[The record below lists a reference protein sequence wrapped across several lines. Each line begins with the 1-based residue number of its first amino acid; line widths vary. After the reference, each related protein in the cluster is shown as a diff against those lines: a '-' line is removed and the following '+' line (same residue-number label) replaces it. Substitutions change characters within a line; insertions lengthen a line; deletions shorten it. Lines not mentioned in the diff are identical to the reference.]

1 MKARVTNVFAGS
13 GLWQVLLL
21 SAVVLLHAAGLTM
34 AFVGYSEPAPDVT
47 PPQLQGVLVQ
57 TVAVQDVLPEPIQ
70 VEQPP
75 PEPPKPVKK
84 PEPKP
89 KPKPQV
95 KATPTVKE
103 NVAAFQVAEQETA
116 QEQPEEQQVQTEP
129 ETPPKTAKPAAA
141 PVRMPD
147 AHAAHLQNPAPV
159 YPVLS
164 RKLKEQGTVVLK
176 LLVLAN
182 GRVGE
187 VSIEQSSG
195 YPRLDESALQAV
207 RRWNYTPALQDGIA
221 IDYWHLQ
228 PVLFSLN

>member
-1 MKARVTNVFAGS
+1 MKARLVSIFARS
-13 GLWQVLLL
+13 GVWQVLLL
-21 SAVVLLHAAGLTM
+21 SAVLLLHAGALTI
-34 AFVGYSEPAPDVT
+34 AFFGHSEPVADIT

-89 KPKPQV
+89 KPKPEV

-103 NVAAFQVAEQETA
+103 NPAAFQVTEQETP
-116 QEQPEEQQVQTEP
+116 QQQPEEQQVQAEP
-129 ETPPKTAKPAAA
+129 ETPPKMAKAAAA

-164 RKLKEQGTVVLK
+164 RKLKEQGTVILK
-176 LLVLAN
+176 LQVLAN
-182 GRVGE
+182 GRVSD

-207 RRWNYTPALQDGIA
+207 RRWNYTPAIQDGKA
-221 IDYWHLQ
+221 IDYWHFQ